1 MPLSAAVAADV
12 VAAKRAAP
20 ALSSPAQLPPTP
32 ASDTAL
38 NTTWVGTLAQ
48 GLRVPHDNLLS
59 PQAALSIKTRL
70 MQRITAESLLPHA
83 QPTQVVSIMRGDAW
97 LNLSKKIQVKVLHD
111 DGVTLSWLLKLLPGG
126 RLPEHDHAD
135 GVEECMV
142 LEGQLSINGDVF
154 VCGDYQIAHPGSVHY
169 EVSSQ
174 KGALV
179 FLKSPS
185 SRRKSL
191 IPG

>member
-1 MPLSAAVAADV
+1 MSRPE
-12 VAAKRAAP
+12 
-20 ALSSPAQLPPTP
+20 QLPPSP
-32 ASDTAL
+32 APDTAL
-38 NTTWVGTLAQ
+38 NAVWVGALAQ
-48 GLRVPHDNLLS
+48 GLRAPQDTQLS
-59 PQAALSIKTRL
+59 PQTALSIKTRL
-70 MQRITAESLLPHA
+70 MQRIAAESSVPPA
-83 QPTQVVSIMRGDAW
+83 QPAQVVSIMRGDAW
-97 LNLSKKIQVKVLHD
+97 LNLSKKIQVKILHD

-126 RLPEHDHAD
+126 RLPEHDHTD
-135 GVEECMV
+135 GAEECMV

-154 VCGDYQIAHPGSVHY
+154 GCGDYQIAHPGSVHY

-174 KGALV
+174 SGALV